1 MIRLNDSSYSYWVNG
16 NSIMPWASIVR
27 YTNVTF
33 GKSNNVPSF
42 SCGVD
47 VSVHNGDNL
56 SGVIVVKFDHTF
68 GIAHTE
74 KVITLF
80 VVY

>member
-1 MIRLNDSSYSYWVNG
+1 MTVHIHIGLMATVLCHGLPLFD
-16 NSIMPWASIVR
+16 
-27 YTNVTF
+27 TNVTF